1 MQANYD
7 INALFNRI
15 DIYKEPLDLMTA
27 FYRKSGKLKAGNSV
41 MQYMQEHSMQVS
53 DTYKNMIDT
62 PLSANTYVSF
72 EKLNPELE
80 QRILEMIPEYPESEE

>member
-7 INALFNRI
+7 INALLNRI

-41 MQYMQEHSMQVS
+41 MHYMQEHGMQVS
-53 DTYKNMIDT
+53 DTYKNMFDALL
-62 PLSANTYVSF
+62 PANTYVSF
-72 EKLNPELE
+72 EKLNLE
-80 QRILEMIPEYPESEE
+80 QERRILEMLPECGESEE

>member
-7 INALFNRI
+7 INALLNRI
-15 DIYKEPLDLMTA
+15 NIYKEPLDLMTA

-41 MQYMQEHSMQVS
+41 MQYMREHDIQVS
-53 DTYKNMIDT
+53 DAYKNMIDT
-62 PLSANTYVSF
+62 LLLANTYVSF

-80 QRILEMIPEYPESEE
+80 QRILEIVPEYPESEE